1 MSSEHRNG
9 TAEAGAHKGT
19 VLIVD
24 DHPVNIRLLEK
35 ILGAAGYRTL
45 AAENGPDGRA
55 LAAGRQPDLILLDIM
70 MPGESG
76 FESCEKLKRDPQT
89 AHIPVVFL
97 SAKADTESKVTGLN
111 LGAVDYMTK
120 PFDKKE
126 VLARVGRHLET
137 RDAYRSIIELQAAK
151 LRQVHE
157 AQQAILTRPVEFP
170 EAAFGVSYTPIIE
183 AGGDFYDVFPVGD
196 GTFGYF
202 AADFSGHDI
211 RASYNTF
218 ALKALISQNTG
229 PQIPPQETMQVINR
243 VFMSL
248 MKNGEHLTGVY
259 ARLDRPGSE
268 LTVVNAGHLPVLHLS
283 REGEIRTLA
292 AEGDILGVFEDVLFK
307 PLRVPVRAGERF
319 FLYTDGLLEVFGE
332 DPRGREEGIDALMAC
347 CAETRELPIGRA
359 VDEIVSLIC
368 PDRGRLQDDVL
379 LLGVEV

>member
-1 MSSEHRNG
+1 
-9 TAEAGAHKGT
+9 
-19 VLIVD
+19 
-24 DHPVNIRLLEK
+24 
-35 ILGAAGYRTL
+35 
-45 AAENGPDGRA
+45 
-55 LAAGRQPDLILLDIM
+55 
-70 MPGESG
+70 
-76 FESCEKLKRDPQT
+76 
-89 AHIPVVFL
+89 
-97 SAKADTESKVTGLN
+97 
-111 LGAVDYMTK
+111 MTK

-157 AQQAILTRPVEFP
+157 AQQAILPRPVEFP

-243 VFMSL
+243 VFTSL

-259 ARLDRPGSE
+259 ARLDRAGAE

-283 REGEIRTLA
+283 REGEIRALA
-292 AEGDILGVFEDVLFK
+292 AEATSWGSSRTSCSS
-307 PLRVPVRAGERF
+307 PSACRSARASGSFSTR
-319 FLYTDGLLEVFGE
+319 TGCSRSSGKTRAAARKGSTPSWPAA
-332 DPRGREEGIDALMAC
+332 PRRGSCRSAGPS
-347 CAETRELPIGRA
+347 TR
-359 VDEIVSLIC
+359 SC
-368 PDRGRLQDDVL
+368 P
-379 LLGVEV
+379 